1 MQPTMQVPRVLFTP
15 PSLSPLLPSRP
26 PSHHISLMSSRNY
39 VVICRCSSAL
49 HWIPEWLLPMLMV
62 GTASTLLTALLSP
75 CRLHMLHTGHY
86 TQPLAAVS
94 CCCAPAVSGVSTR
107 CVCSCLQPRH
117 KALSLEHRLHTAR
130 TQVCPVCMQSKS

>member
-1 MQPTMQVPRVLFTP
+1 MQPTMQIPQVLVYPP
-15 PSLSPLLPSRP
+15 PSPCLPAHVTSLLTS
-26 PSHHISLMSSRNY
+26 SHNA